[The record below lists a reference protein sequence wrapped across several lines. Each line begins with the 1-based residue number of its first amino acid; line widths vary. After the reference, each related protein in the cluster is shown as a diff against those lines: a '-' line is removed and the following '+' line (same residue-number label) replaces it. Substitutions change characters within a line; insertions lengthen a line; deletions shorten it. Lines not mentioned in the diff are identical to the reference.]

1 MVDMETSLA
10 VFSGCGAE
18 PNLACNDDSCSFQSE
33 LTIAMDADTTYLI
46 RISGYNSGSGADT
59 GEYVLFVSGCSGPI
73 VGDLNS
79 DCKVDFKDIALIG
92 ENWLECNLKP
102 EELCLQ

>member
-59 GEYVLFVSGCSGPI
+59 GGYVLFV
-73 VGDLNS
+73 GDNCCGL
-79 DCKVDFKDIALIG
+79 CFRKTRFR
-92 ENWLECNLKP
+92 NLV
-102 EELCLQ
+102 ELVA